1 MIASEIMLPPHAPEI
16 YLDRATLWNAVE
28 SCEKHPKAQLAY
40 SFDIAMQNELTL
52 EENME
57 LARKFVQ
64 EQFVAKGMIA
74 DLAFHSPEKEDGGI
88 PNPHFH
94 VMTTMRPLNP
104 DGTWGQKQRREYL
117 LDEDGNRIRDKN
129 GDYMFNAVHATDWH
143 EPETL
148 EHWREQ
154 WAAAVNTKFEEKGL
168 DVRIDHRSY
177 VRQGLDLIPTVH
189 EGANVRQMEAKGI
202 RTEKGELNRWIKA
215 TNRLMQDVR
224 KKIKALFVWMAEVK
238 EELSKPQTPSLADL
252 LIAYY
257 NQRNAGAWSNK
268 ARTGNLKQF
277 VETVNYLTE
286 NKLLTL
292 EDLQE
297 RLSSVSEEFEALS
310 GSMKKKSA
318 RIKELQELIREG
330 ENYQRLKPVHTE
342 LNNIK
347 FKKQREKFETSHDAE
362 LRLFYAAR
370 RILKEKLDGKPIA
383 LKAWKQE
390 YAQLKTEYAE
400 LSPQHKPLREEVI
413 RLRQVQNAVD
423 TALRRREHLNV
434 FEAVKQSVTT
444 RQAASFYGIRVG
456 RNGMVCC
463 PFHNDRTPSMKVDS
477 RFYCFGCGASG
488 DVIDFAAL
496 LHGLGKREAAVR
508 LAKDF
513 GVSYEKP
520 GNAPPDRKRHNRS
533 QPRQKSA
540 EQRFQETERYC
551 FRVLCDYLRLLEHWK
566 TAYAPQPQDAIWH
579 PLFVEA
585 LQRISYTEYLLDI
598 LLYGEIEEK
607 AALIAAQGKE
617 VLRLEQRIS
626 ELAAGNAG
634 SGQKDD
640 GHNGTGAN
648 TGRNPGNIRGDA
660 ERRREEQHPKL
671 PDGVP
676 A

>member
-117 LDEDGNRIRDKN
+117 LDEDGNRIRD
-129 GDYMFNAVHATDWH
+129 
-143 EPETL
+143 
-148 EHWREQ
+148 
-154 WAAAVNTKFEEKGL
+154 
-168 DVRIDHRSY
+168 
-177 VRQGLDLIPTVH
+177 
-189 EGANVRQMEAKGI
+189 
-202 RTEKGELNRWIKA
+202 
-215 TNRLMQDVR
+215 
-224 KKIKALFVWMAEVK
+224 
-238 EELSKPQTPSLADL
+238 
-252 LIAYY
+252 
-257 NQRNAGAWSNK
+257 
-268 ARTGNLKQF
+268 
-277 VETVNYLTE
+277 
-286 NKLLTL
+286 
-292 EDLQE
+292 
-297 RLSSVSEEFEALS
+297 
-310 GSMKKKSA
+310 
-318 RIKELQELIREG
+318 
-330 ENYQRLKPVHTE
+330 
-342 LNNIK
+342 
-347 FKKQREKFETSHDAE
+347 
-362 LRLFYAAR
+362 
-370 RILKEKLDGKPIA
+370 
-383 LKAWKQE
+383 
-390 YAQLKTEYAE
+390 
-400 LSPQHKPLREEVI
+400 
-413 RLRQVQNAVD
+413 
-423 TALRRREHLNV
+423 
-434 FEAVKQSVTT
+434 
-444 RQAASFYGIRVG
+444 
-456 RNGMVCC
+456 
-463 PFHNDRTPSMKVDS
+463 
-477 RFYCFGCGASG
+477 
-488 DVIDFAAL
+488 
-496 LHGLGKREAAVR
+496 
-508 LAKDF
+508 
-513 GVSYEKP
+513 
-520 GNAPPDRKRHNRS
+520 
-533 QPRQKSA
+533 
-540 EQRFQETERYC
+540 
-551 FRVLCDYLRLLEHWK
+551 
-566 TAYAPQPQDAIWH
+566 

-640 GHNGTGAN
+640 GYNGTGAD
-648 TGRNPGNIRGDA
+648 TGRNPGDIRGDA

>member
-28 SCEKHPKAQLAY
+28 NCEKHPKAQLAY

-64 EQFVAKGMIA
+64 EQFVTKGMIA

-129 GDYMFNAVHATDWH
+129 GDYMFNAVHTTDWH

-268 ARTGNLKQF
+268 LFLMGAIRRVFRPGSKFEVMLCLVGGQGAGKSTFFRLLAGRDEWFSDDLKKLDDENVYRKLQGHWIIEMSEMIATANAKSIEEIKSFLSRQKETYKVPYETHPADRLRQCVFGGTTNRQDFLPRDRTGNRRFLP
-277 VETVNYLTE
+277 VTVYPERAEVHILDDEAAARAYIEQMWAEAMTVYRSGKYKLSFSMEMNRYLNAHQQDFMQEDTQAGMIYAY
-286 NKLLTL
+286 L
-292 EDLQE
+292 EDYTGDRVCSKQLYE
-297 RLSSVSEEFEALS
+297 EALGNLNS
-310 GSMKKKSA
+310 PADWETRAICEIMNTGIAGGIIQGWVAYKSPKRYKKYGSQKGW
-318 RIKELQELIREG
+318 E
-330 ENYQRLKPVHTE
+330 
-342 LNNIK
+342 
-347 FKKQREKFETSHDAE
+347 
-362 LRLFYAAR
+362 
-370 RILKEKLDGKPIA
+370 
-383 LKAWKQE
+383 
-390 YAQLKTEYAE
+390 
-400 LSPQHKPLREEVI
+400 
-413 RLRQVQNAVD
+413 
-423 TALRRREHLNV
+423 
-434 FEAVKQSVTT
+434 
-444 RQAASFYGIRVG
+444 RV
-456 RNGMVCC
+456 NQ
-463 PFHNDRTPSMKVDS
+463 
-477 RFYCFGCGASG
+477 
-488 DVIDFAAL
+488 
-496 LHGLGKREAAVR
+496 
-508 LAKDF
+508 
-513 GVSYEKP
+513 
-520 GNAPPDRKRHNRS
+520 APPEGDG
-533 QPRQKSA
+533 
-540 EQRFQETERYC
+540 FQEITE
-551 FRVLCDYLRLLEHWK
+551 E
-566 TAYAPQPQDAIWH
+566 
-579 PLFVEA
+579 EA
-585 LQRISYTEYLLDI
+585 RQM
-598 LLYGEIEEK
+598 
-607 AALIAAQGKE
+607 
-617 VLRLEQRIS
+617 
-626 ELAAGNAG
+626 EL
-634 SGQKDD
+634 
-640 GHNGTGAN
+640 
-648 TGRNPGNIRGDA
+648 PF
-660 ERRREEQHPKL
+660 
-671 PDGVP
+671 
-676 A
+676 

>member
-1 MIASEIMLPPHAPEI
+1 M
-16 YLDRATLWNAVE
+16 E
-28 SCEKHPKAQLAY
+28 SDVIIVLY
-40 SFDIAMQNELTL
+40 F
-52 EENME
+52 
-57 LARKFVQ
+57 F
-64 EQFVAKGMIA
+64 AKKEG
-74 DLAFHSPEKEDGGI
+74 SPSS
-88 PNPHFH
+88 HL
-94 VMTTMRPLNP
+94 MTF
-104 DGTWGQKQRREYL
+104 G
-117 LDEDGNRIRDKN
+117 
-129 GDYMFNAVHATDWH
+129 
-143 EPETL
+143 
-148 EHWREQ
+148 
-154 WAAAVNTKFEEKGL
+154 
-168 DVRIDHRSY
+168 
-177 VRQGLDLIPTVH
+177 
-189 EGANVRQMEAKGI
+189 
-202 RTEKGELNRWIKA
+202 
-215 TNRLMQDVR
+215 
-224 KKIKALFVWMAEVK
+224 
-238 EELSKPQTPSLADL
+238 TPSFL
-252 LIAYY
+252 
-257 NQRNAGAWSNK
+257 W
-268 ARTGNLKQF
+268 
-277 VETVNYLTE
+277 
-286 NKLLTL
+286 
-292 EDLQE
+292 
-297 RLSSVSEEFEALS
+297 
-310 GSMKKKSA
+310 
-318 RIKELQELIREG
+318 
-330 ENYQRLKPVHTE
+330 
-342 LNNIK
+342 
-347 FKKQREKFETSHDAE
+347 
-362 LRLFYAAR
+362 
-370 RILKEKLDGKPIA
+370 
-383 LKAWKQE
+383 
-390 YAQLKTEYAE
+390 
-400 LSPQHKPLREEVI
+400 
-413 RLRQVQNAVD
+413 
-423 TALRRREHLNV
+423 REHLNV